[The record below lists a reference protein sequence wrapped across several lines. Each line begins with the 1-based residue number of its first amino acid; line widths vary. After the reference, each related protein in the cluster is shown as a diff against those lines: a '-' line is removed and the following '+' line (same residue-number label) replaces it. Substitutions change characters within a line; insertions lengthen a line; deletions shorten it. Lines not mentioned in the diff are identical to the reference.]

1 MRYFTLFI
9 LSFQNPVY
17 VLLLTAHLKLQVLRA
32 HMWLGDTVFRLK
44 SSLDETVNKWTITNR
59 AKNRGDSCSD
69 GEGRGG
75 LCEQWQSWFLKDEQ
89 SKGMSVPGQRGQCAG
104 RPVEGGSL
112 APQGPPV
119 GDQPHHL
126 QELWPGVW
134 AEARPQRVPTASC
147 PSWSCPLGSS
157 THCPRNL
164 QWIPL
169 EA

>member
-75 LCEQWQSWFLKDEQ
+75 LCEQ
-89 SKGMSVPGQRGQCAG
+89 
-104 RPVEGGSL
+104 
-112 APQGPPV
+112 
-119 GDQPHHL
+119 
-126 QELWPGVW
+126 
-134 AEARPQRVPTASC
+134 
-147 PSWSCPLGSS
+147 
-157 THCPRNL
+157 
-164 QWIPL
+164 
-169 EA
+169 